1 MAKKGFIYETQ
12 IAAKDVDALNRFA
25 VAESDVDGGT
35 LVSLGAKTDDVFAAT
50 VATSGEGGGLW
61 MAYNPSE
68 HFTKIGDNIY
78 AGENLNVD
86 PREYTNL
93 AGRTMDVFKP
103 QVGDLIGF
111 TAPNIDATTLADI
124 DIDTYLEPM
133 AGGVLKVNALQ
144 TSSFTSFKVVGI
156 EDVPFPKA
164 GIGYEV
170 AKKYVAECVF
180 N

>member
-25 VAESDVDGGT
+25 VATVDVDGGT

-50 VATSGEGGGLW
+50 VATAGTGGGLW

-68 HFTKIGDNIY
+68 HLVKIGDNVY
-78 AGENLNVD
+78 AGESLNVD

-93 AGRTMDVFKP
+93 ANRTMDVFKP

-111 TAPNIDATTLADI
+111 TAPNFATGEEANAEVGKFMEVT
-124 DIDTYLEPM
+124 T
-133 AGGVLKVNALQ
+133 GGYEIKASA
-144 TSSFTSFKVVGI
+144 TASTTSFKIVGI
-156 EDVPFPKA
+156 EDVPFPHA

>member
-25 VAESDVDGGT
+25 VASVDVDGGT

-50 VATSGEGGGLW
+50 VATAGTGGGLW

-78 AGENLNVD
+78 AGESLNVD

-93 AGRTMDVFKP
+93 ANRTFDVFKP

-111 TAPNIDATTLADI
+111 TEPNIKAGETVTVGS
-124 DIDTYLEPM
+124 YLEIGADGYEVQVSPT
-133 AGGVLKVNALQ
+133 AS
-144 TSSFTSFKVVGI
+144 TTSFKVVGI

-164 GIGYEV
+164 GIGYDV
-170 AKKYVAECVF
+170 AKKYVTECVF

>member
-25 VAESDVDGGT
+25 VASVDVDGGT
-35 LVSLGAKTDDVFAAT
+35 LVSLGTKTDDVFAAT
-50 VATSGEGGGLW
+50 VATDGTDGGLW

-68 HFTKIGDNIY
+68 HFTEIGDNIY
-78 AGENLNVD
+78 AGESLNVD

-93 AGRTMDVFKP
+93 AGRTFDVFKP

-111 TAPNIDATTLADI
+111 TAPNIKEGETVAVDS
-124 DIDTYLEPM
+124 YLEIG
-133 AGGVLKVNALQ
+133 ADGFEVKASA
-144 TSSFTSFKVVGI
+144 TASTTSFKVVGI
-156 EDVPFPKA
+156 EDVPFPNA

-170 AKKYVAECVF
+170 AKKYVTECVF